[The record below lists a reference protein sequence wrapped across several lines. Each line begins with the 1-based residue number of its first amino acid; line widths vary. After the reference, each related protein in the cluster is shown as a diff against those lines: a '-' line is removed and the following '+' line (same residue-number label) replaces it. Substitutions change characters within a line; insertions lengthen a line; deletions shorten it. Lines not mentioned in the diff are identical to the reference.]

1 MRRKKSP
8 DRKQLAFDLDG
19 IIKDFEDS
27 FIKKLETFFNKIAN
41 TFLAKSETLEI
52 FLKNF
57 NTWSITKKS
66 NEVLAL
72 KKLLKDFYKKIGKQS
87 IKALNKEIKDIT
99 GKKAKIVIPNINE
112 GMRERAELLSLKKA
126 NDFKN
131 LIIAKLEN
139 QNIKEKK
146 DLISSV
152 KKATKVFKNRHIVIV
167 SRMES
172 ITAVNNARLEAAEN
186 SKILIGWQ
194 FLAIL
199 DKRTTQICQ
208 KRHGKIIKKDNDLLY
223 SQYKPP
229 CHWGCRS
236 LLSPVSSYEENISF
250 TSEKDLKNVPPKD
263 FGKNTN
269 KDFL

>member
-131 LIIAKLEN
+131 LIIVY
-139 QNIKEKK
+139 
-146 DLISSV
+146 SV
-152 KKATKVFKNRHIVIV
+152 NYN
-167 SRMES
+167 S
-172 ITAVNNARLEAAEN
+172 I
-186 SKILIGWQ
+186 
-194 FLAIL
+194 
-199 DKRTTQICQ
+199 
-208 KRHGKIIKKDNDLLY
+208 
-223 SQYKPP
+223 
-229 CHWGCRS
+229 
-236 LLSPVSSYEENISF
+236 ISF
-250 TSEKDLKNVPPKD
+250 KAS
-263 FGKNTN
+263 FS
-269 KDFL
+269 